1 MNVAGGVFVLGSST
15 KGVSFSISFSGD
27 MANFEGK
34 LGEEFNPTELA
45 AGKVLSFCEVQQ
57 IGVVRQNEKR

>member
-34 LGEEFNPTELA
+34 LGEKFDPTELA